1 MQKRSSSLLHKWL
14 TPAEFG
20 SLFGPADADVA
31 KVTGWLQGE
40 GFSVNKMSLGKGTI
54 DFSGTVGTIN
64 AAVHTQMHTYDRN
77 GVTFHSNSSDPQIP
91 AALQPVV
98 AGLVSLNYIQPQ
110 SNMIV
115 LGTAKLNLQTH
126 QAIPEW
132 NDAQQ
137 CGSVVNGQ
145 SVVANCTLFVPAPGN
160 LAVQYNLASVYK
172 AGTSGQGVT
181 VGVMSASN
189 IDLGI
194 VQNYRTAFGL
204 ANPENLPQVVI
215 DGNDPG
221 QNSASLEAYLD
232 VESVAA
238 MAPDATTILYASN
251 GSLTWEQAAA
261 QGQTVFVDRPDTEGP
276 PGKCES
282 HPVCARH
289 GVSECVQRRDHR
301 RQRCALRGGLTEL

>member
-126 QAIPEW
+126 QAIP
-132 NDAQQ
+132 
-137 CGSVVNGQ
+137 VRLRGQ
-145 SVVANCTLFVPAPGN
+145 WAICSRQL
-160 LAVQYNLASVYK
+160 
-172 AGTSGQGVT
+172 
-181 VGVMSASN
+181 
-189 IDLGI
+189 
-194 VQNYRTAFGL
+194 
-204 ANPENLPQVVI
+204 
-215 DGNDPG
+215 
-221 QNSASLEAYLD
+221 
-232 VESVAA
+232 
-238 MAPDATTILYASN
+238 
-251 GSLTWEQAAA
+251 
-261 QGQTVFVDRPDTEGP
+261 
-276 PGKCES
+276 
-282 HPVCARH
+282 HPVCAGTGQSGRPVQPGERVQGRDVGPGRH
-289 GVSECVQRRDHR
+289 CRRDERIEHRSGHRSELPHGLWAGESRKPAAGCHR
-301 RQRCALRGGLTEL
+301 RQRPGSEQCIP